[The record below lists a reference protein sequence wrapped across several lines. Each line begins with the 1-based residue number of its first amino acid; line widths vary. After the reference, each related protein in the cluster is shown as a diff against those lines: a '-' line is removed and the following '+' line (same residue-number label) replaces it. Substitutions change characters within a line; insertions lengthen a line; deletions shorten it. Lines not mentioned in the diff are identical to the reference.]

1 MSIAIPTG
9 APSLGKSSEDGPGF
23 TIVGYFRMKQT
34 TRDILRRITADDYDP
49 ERREVDNSQKD
60 IVNGVKLW
68 ERVRGIF
75 CRYWNQEKVC
85 FTYTSFCTVVLQ
97 NGTDR

>member
-1 MSIAIPTG
+1 MSIAIPTE

-23 TIVGYFRMKQT
+23 TIVGYIRMKQT

-75 CRYWNQEKVC
+75 YRYWNQENVC
-85 FTYTSFCTVVLQ
+85 FTNTSFCTAVLQ